1 MKPPARPRK
10 ARVRRFP
17 KVWGR
22 TAIVRDG
29 ELLGFIQR
37 RNFVGMFDARTAA
50 GGGGIG
56 SFVCRAAAI
65 LAIEMHAIKKRK
77 REKSDLESAP

>member
-1 MKPPARPRK
+1 MTPTQK
-10 ARVRRFP
+10 ARRFP
-17 KVWGR
+17 KIWGV
-22 TAIVRDG
+22 TPIVRDG
-29 ELLGFIQR
+29 VLIGVMQR
-37 RNFVGMFDARTAA
+37 RGFVGLFDARTSA
-50 GGGGIG
+50 GGSIG